1 MKFNVNQQD
10 LQQALNYCQGV
21 IEKRSTLPILSNILL
36 DVSNSKLIITA
47 TDLDLIFVHQLNNIE
62 VLEEGKTTTTSSIMY
77 DIVRKFS
84 SGKKINLSLTDISK
98 LQVESEK
105 SIFNLNCISAT
116 EFPLTDENFNEN
128 EFVIKSKQLL
138 KLLNKCKFSVSN
150 DETRHYL
157 SGIYFHQTEV
167 EDKNYLTAVATDS
180 HRMSIS
186 KIRLDQKIDFEPI
199 ILPKK
204 TIFQLCSLLDSYDGD
219 VKVSNLKSKI
229 KFELNN
235 SILISKLIDGKFPNY
250 IQVIP
255 KNNQKKLEIDLKLF
269 LNSVDRVASVSLDK
283 KDGVKFNLSKD
294 ILDLSVNNTN
304 SGDGKETLNVKF
316 DHDLEISIEADQS
329 YGNGFLLPLGPLRE
343 LPSRLNQVDFKV
355 YHTYTERNQNYTMKY
370 VIDELENPY
379 HGVSIKLCKW
389 ANEKVIHAISAIG
402 SPKRFYNL
410 LEQSGFILANTT
422 SLLDHE
428 HIPRSYFEETKESTI
443 FITEKD
449 ATKLKNYSNPKI
461 WVVKVKMVLNK
472 PINKLIEEK
481 IAPLVKPVC

>member
-36 DVSNSKLIITA
+36 DVSNSKLTITA
-47 TDLDLIFVHQLNNIE
+47 TDLDLIFIHQLNNVEI
-62 VLEEGKTTTTSSIMY
+62 LDEGKTTTTSSIMY
-77 DIVRKFS
+77 DIIRKFN

-105 SIFNLNCISAT
+105 SIFNLNCISAK
-116 EFPLTDENFNEN
+116 EFPLTDENFNQN

-186 KIRLDQKIDFEPI
+186 KVRLEEKIDFDPI

-219 VKVSNLKSKI
+219 VKVSNVKSKI

-294 ILDLSVNNTN
+294 TLDLSVNNTN
-304 SGDGKETLNVKF
+304 SGDGKETLSAKF
-316 DHDLEISIEADQS
+316 DHDLEISF
-329 YGNGFLLPLGPLRE
+329 N
-343 LPSRLNQVDFKV
+343 SRYL
-355 YHTYTERNQNYTMKY
+355 
-370 VIDELENPY
+370 IDVASQLDGDRVEIFFNDT
-379 HGVSIKLCKW
+379 
-389 ANEKVIHAISAIG
+389 G
-402 SPKRFYNL
+402 SPALIKDPGDFD
-410 LEQSGFILANTT
+410 S
-422 SLLDHE
+422 
-428 HIPRSYFEETKESTI
+428 I
-443 FITEKD
+443 F
-449 ATKLKNYSNPKI
+449 
-461 WVVKVKMVLNK
+461 VVMPMKG
-472 PINKLIEEK
+472 
-481 IAPLVKPVC
+481 